1 MGLPAPVPEA
11 AKPQVLIL
19 DLFGGLLPA
28 SMALKSLDIPAKTF
42 FSEVAND
49 PLEIASATMP
59 EATPLGDVRSLKM
72 EDLAMMVKSC
82 PCALVW
88 LTGGIPCKDVSQL
101 NASRVGAS
109 GIQSGLYTKAKE
121 ILELVKSI
129 TSNYVFTFEC
139 ARMDDA
145 DRATFDEAFGVA
157 PVEINN
163 RGFSQMSRPRWWWIG
178 GKPGTWPKY
187 IET

>member
-19 DLFGGLLPA
+19 KLFGGLLPA

-49 PLEIASATMP
+49 PLEIASAIMP

-72 EDLAMMVKSC
+72 EDLAMMAKSC

-101 NASRVGAS
+101 NAS
-109 GIQSGLYTKAKE
+109 
-121 ILELVKSI
+121 
-129 TSNYVFTFEC
+129 
-139 ARMDDA
+139 
-145 DRATFDEAFGVA
+145 
-157 PVEINN
+157 
-163 RGFSQMSRPRWWWIG
+163 
-178 GKPGTWPKY
+178 
-187 IET
+187 